1 MPSSFDH
8 SGTPAPARAR
18 VRLAS
23 VERRRAA
30 LHILLLLPLAIIV
43 LVFFIYPLA
52 EIIGRSLFDPFL
64 TLKHFARVFD
74 DPLYLRVLWTTIQI
88 SASTSLL
95 CLLIGYPMAYWMAE
109 ASPRLQAALTG
120 VVTLSFLM
128 SLLVKTYS
136 WTLLLQD
143 SGVINMLL
151 RRWGIIEAPL
161 PLMYNLFGVLI
172 GMVHMLLPFMI
183 LPLYAVFLKMDR
195 SLRLASAGLGAS
207 PLRTWWTITLPLS
220 LPGAA
225 AGTFLVFVVALGF
238 FITPALL
245 GGPEQTM
252 LSNLVDNQI
261 RTVLNWPFGSA
272 LAAVLLAVTVLV
284 YAAYYRLFGS
294 ETAWER
300 T

>member
-1 MPSSFDH
+1 MPSSSDQMPSLAPFRA
-8 SGTPAPARAR
+8 STPAAA
-18 VRLAS
+18 
-23 VERRRAA
+23 RRRSSG
-30 LHILLLLPLAIIV
+30 HILLLVPLAAIV
-43 LVFFIYPLA
+43 LVFFIYPLG
-52 EIIGRSLFDPFL
+52 EVIGRSLFDPTL
-64 TLKHFARVFD
+64 TLKHFARVLGD
-74 DPLYLRVLWTTIQI
+74 QLYIRVLWSTIKI
-88 SASTSLL
+88 SALTSFL
-95 CLLIGYPMAYWMAE
+95 CLLIGYPMAYWMSE
-109 ASPRLQAALTG
+109 ASPRVQSALVG

-136 WTLLLQD
+136 WTVLLQD
-143 SGVINMLL
+143 TGVINSLL
-151 RRWGIIEAPL
+151 RRWGIIETPL

-220 LPGAA
+220 LQGAA
-225 AGTFLVFVVALGF
+225 AGGFLVFVVALGF

-252 LSNLVDNQI
+252 LSNLIDNQI

-272 LAAVLLAVTVLV
+272 LASVLLAFTVLV
-284 YAAYYRLFGS
+284 YAGYYRFFGS
-294 ETAWER
+294 EAVWER

>member
-1 MPSSFDH
+1 MPSSSDQMPPLAPFRA
-8 SGTPAPARAR
+8 STPAAA
-18 VRLAS
+18 
-23 VERRRAA
+23 RRRSSG
-30 LHILLLLPLAIIV
+30 HILLLVPLAAIV
-43 LVFFIYPLA
+43 LVFFIYPLG
-52 EIIGRSLFDPFL
+52 EVIGRSLFDPTL
-64 TLKHFARVFD
+64 TLKHFARVFGD
-74 DPLYLRVLWTTIQI
+74 QLYIRVLWSTIKI
-88 SASTSLL
+88 SALTSFL
-95 CLLIGYPMAYWMAE
+95 CLLIGYPMAYWMSE
-109 ASPRLQAALTG
+109 ASPRVQSALVG

-136 WTLLLQD
+136 WTVLLQD
-143 SGVINMLL
+143 TGVINSLL
-151 RRWGIIEAPL
+151 RRWGIIETPL

-220 LPGAA
+220 LQGAA
-225 AGTFLVFVVALGF
+225 AGGFLVFVVALGF

-252 LSNLVDNQI
+252 LSNLIDNQI

-272 LAAVLLAVTVLV
+272 LASVLLAFTVLV
-284 YAAYYRLFGS
+284 YAGYYRFFGS
-294 ETAWER
+294 EAVWER